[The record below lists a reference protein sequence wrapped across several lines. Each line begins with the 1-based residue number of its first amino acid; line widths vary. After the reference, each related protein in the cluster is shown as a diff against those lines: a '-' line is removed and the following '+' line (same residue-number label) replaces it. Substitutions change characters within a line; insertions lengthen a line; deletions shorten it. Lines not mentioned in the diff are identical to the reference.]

1 MEVEMPEVNDY
12 EKYPVNDEEMGKRY
26 KNWTESLAMQM
37 MMLYKVGK
45 EVGGEKF
52 VERLK
57 QEYKKQG
64 KWAARAYMAATGTS
78 KEDFKDC
85 MNLPKIQ
92 DLMDDTY
99 ANYWNG
105 YIENSPKAFEKEVY
119 TCPAARS
126 WSKEPELCA
135 FCISEL
141 CAGMVE
147 ELNPRFKFKG
157 FSKLMPKG
165 EKACRFRVEME
176 D

>member
-1 MEVEMPEVNDY
+1 MPGVPDY
-12 EKYPVNDEEMGKRY
+12 EKYPVSEEVMGKKY

-37 MMLYKVGK
+37 LMLYKVGK

-57 QEYKKQG
+57 EEYARQG
-64 KWAARAYMAATGTS
+64 RRAAKAYMDATGTT
-78 KEDFKDC
+78 EADFKDC

-105 YIENSPKAFEKEVY
+105 YIENTPRAFEKEVY
-119 TCPAARS
+119 TCPAAKFFT
-126 WSKEPELCA
+126 KEPELCDL
-135 FCISEL
+135 CVSEL
-141 CAGMVE
+141 LSGMVKAI
-147 ELNPRFKFKG
+147 NPKFKCKG
-157 FSKLMPKG
+157 FSKLLPKG
-165 EKACRFRVEME
+165 DKTCRFRIELE